1 MTAIAAAVQS
11 RRVEHDFE
19 QYRVVL
25 TRRCTRMLGSRSEA
39 EDAVQETLL
48 RAWRHQE
55 RFQGR
60 CRLDSWLHRIAT
72 NVCMDMLNARSK
84 RAEPIDPASLQSGP
98 LDGVADTD
106 PAEQTL
112 TDEAFRLALVV
123 AIERLPARQRAVLT
137 LREVFG
143 WRTSEVA
150 ELLGI
155 SVAAVNSL
163 LQRARASL
171 EPGRPHTCG
180 PSLVSVADS
189 RQELLASF
197 LAAFES
203 CHVDRGIQRTGR
215 TISIP
220 RLETRC
226 AKSSAKR

>member
-1 MTAIAAAVQS
+1 MTATSGTEQG
-11 RRVEHDFE
+11 RRVDHDFE

-48 RAWRHQE
+48 RAWRHHE

-60 CRLDSWLHRIAT
+60 CRLDCWLHRIAT
-72 NVCMDMLNARSK
+72 NVCVDMLNARSK
-84 RAEPIDPASLQSGP
+84 RAEPVDPASLQSAP
-98 LDGVADTD
+98 LEGAADTD

-123 AIERLPARQRAVLT
+123 AIERLPARQRAVLA

-171 EPGRPHTCG
+171 EPGRTHTCG

-203 CHVDRGIQRTGR
+203 YHVDLHRH
-215 TISIP
+215 
-220 RLETRC
+220 L
-226 AKSSAKR
+226 AAVSA

>member
-1 MTAIAAAVQS
+1 MMDTSGAVLH
-11 RRVEHDFE
+11 RVEDDFE
-19 QYRVVL
+19 QYRGAL
-25 TRRCTRMLGSRSEA
+25 TRRCTRMLGSRFEA

-48 RAWRHQE
+48 RAWRHQA

-72 NVCMDMLNARSK
+72 NVCVDMINARSK
-84 RAEPIDPASLQSGP
+84 RAEPVDPASLQGAQ
-98 LDGVADTD
+98 LEGAAGTD

-123 AIERLPARQRAVLT
+123 AIDRLPARQRAVLT

-143 WRTSEVA
+143 WRASEIG

-171 EPGRPHTCG
+171 EPDRPHARGASPVT
-180 PSLVSVADS
+180 VADS

-197 LAAFES
+197 LAAFQS
-203 CHVDRGIQRTGR
+203 YHLNLDRQLATV
-215 TISIP
+215 
-220 RLETRC
+220 
-226 AKSSAKR
+226 SA

>member
-1 MTAIAAAVQS
+1 MTATSAEAHG

-19 QYRVVL
+19 QYRIAL
-25 TRRCTRMLGSRSEA
+25 TRRCTRLLGSRSEA

-48 RAWRHQE
+48 RAWRHHE

-60 CRLDSWLHRIAT
+60 CRVDSWLHRIAT
-72 NVCMDMLNARSK
+72 NVCVDMLNARSR
-84 RAEPIDPASLQSGP
+84 RAEPVDPASLQGAP
-98 LDGVADTD
+98 IEVTADGD

-171 EPGRPHTCG
+171 EPGRQHARG
-180 PSLVSVADS
+180 PSRVTVADS
-189 RQELLASF
+189 RQDLFASF

-203 CHVDRGIQRTGR
+203 YNINLHRDLGAV
-215 TISIP
+215 P
-220 RLETRC
+220 
-226 AKSSAKR
+226 A

>member
-1 MTAIAAAVQS
+1 MTATSGAQQG
-11 RRVEHDFE
+11 RQVEHDFE
-19 QYRVVL
+19 QYRVAL
-25 TRRCTRMLGSRSEA
+25 TSRCTRMLGSRSEA

-48 RAWRHQE
+48 RAWRHQA

-72 NVCMDMLNARSK
+72 NVCFDMLNARSK
-84 RAEPIDPASLQSGP
+84 RAEPVDPASLQSAP
-98 LDGVADTD
+98 LEGGADAD

-143 WRTSEVA
+143 WRASEVA

-163 LQRARASL
+163 LQRARSSL
-171 EPGRPHTCG
+171 EPDGPHARG
-180 PSLVSVADS
+180 PALVRVADS
-189 RQELLASF
+189 RQELVASF

-203 CHVDRGIQRTGR
+203 YHSDLDRQLA
-215 TISIP
+215 P
-220 RLETRC
+220 V
-226 AKSSAKR
+226 SA

>member
-1 MTAIAAAVQS
+1 MTAISAVGYG
-11 RRVEHDFE
+11 RRIEHDFE
-19 QYRVVL
+19 QYRPAL
-25 TRRCTRMLGSRSEA
+25 TRRCTRMLGSRAEA

-48 RAWRHQE
+48 RAWRYHG

-60 CRLDSWLHRIAT
+60 SRLDSWLYRIAT
-72 NVCMDMLNARSK
+72 NVCVDILNARSK
-84 RAEPIDPASLQSGP
+84 QAEPVDPASLQ
-98 LDGVADTD
+98 GVALEGAADTD

-123 AIERLPARQRAVLT
+123 AIDRLPPRQRAVLT

-171 EPGRPHTCG
+171 EPGDSPARDSSPV
-180 PSLVSVADS
+180 SLADS
-189 RQELLASF
+189 SDDLLAEF

-203 CHVDRGIQRTGR
+203 YRPCTWRRRIAASR
-215 TISIP
+215 
-220 RLETRC
+220 
-226 AKSSAKR
+226 

>member
-1 MTAIAAAVQS
+1 MTATAGAVQR

-19 QYRVVL
+19 QYRVAL
-25 TRRCTRMLGSRSEA
+25 TRRCTRMLGSRCEA

-48 RAWRHQE
+48 RAWRHHA
-55 RFQGR
+55 RFDGR

-72 NVCMDMLNARSK
+72 NVCFDMLNARSK
-84 RAEPIDPASLQSGP
+84 RAEPVDPTSLQTGP
-98 LDGVADTD
+98 LRDAADTD
-106 PAEQTL
+106 PAERTL

-171 EPGRPHTCG
+171 EPGRPHARG
-180 PSLVSVADS
+180 APLVTVADS
-189 RQELLASF
+189 RQDLLASF

-203 CHVDRGIQRTGR
+203 YDINRHRQLAAGKY
-215 TISIP
+215 
-220 RLETRC
+220 
-226 AKSSAKR
+226 AA

>member
-1 MTAIAAAVQS
+1 MTATSDAVQG

-19 QYRVVL
+19 RYRVAL
-25 TRRCTRMLGSRSEA
+25 TRRCTHMLGSRSDA

-48 RAWRHQE
+48 RAWRHHE

-72 NVCMDMLNARSK
+72 NVCVDMLNARSK
-84 RAEPIDPASLQSGP
+84 RAEPVDPASLQSAP
-98 LDGVADTD
+98 LEVDTDTD

-155 SVAAVNSL
+155 SAPAVNSL

-171 EPGRPHTCG
+171 EPGRTQTRA

-189 RQELLASF
+189 REELLASF
-197 LAAFES
+197 LAGFELS
-203 CHVDRGIQRTGR
+203 RAQWLG
-215 TISIP
+215 
-220 RLETRC
+220 
-226 AKSSAKR
+226 

>member
-1 MTAIAAAVQS
+1 MTATSNAVLG

-19 QYRVVL
+19 QYRVAL
-25 TRRCTRMLGSRSEA
+25 TRRCTHMLGSRSEA

-48 RAWRHQE
+48 RAWRHHA

-60 CRLDSWLHRIAT
+60 SRLDSWLHRIAT
-72 NVCMDMLNARSK
+72 NVCVDMLNARSK
-84 RAEPIDPASLQSGP
+84 RAEPVDPASLQSVRLEGGP
-98 LDGVADTD
+98 DTDTD

-137 LREVFG
+137 LREVFC

-155 SVAAVNSL
+155 SDAAVNSL

-171 EPGRPHTCG
+171 EPDRARSA
-180 PSLVSVADS
+180 PSPPTVAAS
-189 RQELLASF
+189 REQLLASF
-197 LAAFES
+197 LAGFELS
-203 CHVDRGIQRTGR
+203 RARPL
-215 TISIP
+215 S
-220 RLETRC
+220 
-226 AKSSAKR
+226 

>member
-1 MTAIAAAVQS
+1 MTAASGAVQG

-19 QYRVVL
+19 QYRVAL

-48 RAWRHQE
+48 RAWRHHA

-72 NVCMDMLNARSK
+72 NVCVDMLNARSK
-84 RAEPIDPASLQSGP
+84 RAEPVDPASLQSAP
-98 LDGVADTD
+98 LEDDADTD

-112 TDEAFRLALVV
+112 TDEAFRLAMVV

-143 WRTSEVA
+143 WRASEIA

-171 EPGRPHTCG
+171 ESGRPHTRG
-180 PSLVSVADS
+180 PSPVTVGDS
-189 RQELLASF
+189 RQDLLASF

-203 CHVDRGIQRTGR
+203 YHVDLHRQ
-215 TISIP
+215 
-220 RLETRC
+220 L
-226 AKSSAKR
+226 AAVSA